1 MANARIYGMKSLCV
15 PNREADMRR
24 RNNAFWKGR
33 EFVENDFQRG
43 RNKRERRI
51 KKEGTKN
58 V

>member
-1 MANARIYGMKSLCV
+1 MANARIYGMKSLCI

-24 RNNAFWKGR
+24 RNNAYWKGR
-33 EFVENDFQRG
+33 EFAENDFQRG
-43 RNKRERRI
+43 RNKQKRRI